1 MKSGNMKKV
10 SKPLADC
17 LLIALLIALA
27 AISYII
33 LNTGKSEGKTVII
46 RENGRIFGEYP
57 IDEHIEIDVDGL
69 LTVVIDGGGVYVKN
83 AVCPDK
89 LCERKGEISYAG
101 EAIVCLPGG
110 VSVEVSGEDY
120 DFVL

>member
-1 MKSGNMKKV
+1 MRTANTKNI

-17 LLIALLIALA
+17 VLIAALVALA
-27 AISYII
+27 TISYII
-33 LNTGKSEGKTVII
+33 LGMGKSEGKTVII
-46 RENGRIFGEYP
+46 RENGEVFGEYP
-57 IDEHIEIDVDGL
+57 ISEDNEIEVDGL
-69 LTVVIDGGGVYVKN
+69 LTVVIEGGGVSVKN

-89 LCERKGEISYAG
+89 LCERKGEISRGG

-110 VSVEVSGEDY
+110 VTVEISGEGY

>member
-1 MKSGNMKKV
+1 MSSAKRI

-17 LLIALLIALA
+17 VLIAALIALA
-27 AISYII
+27 LIACLI
-33 LNTGKSEGKTVII
+33 LNAGKSEGKTVII
-46 RENGRIFGEYP
+46 RENGGVFGEYP
-57 IDEHIEIDVDGL
+57 ISEDAEIEVDGL
-69 LTVVIDGGGVYVKN
+69 LTVVIEGGGVYVKN

-89 LCERKGEISYAG
+89 LCERSGRISHAG

-110 VSVEVSGEDY
+110 VSVEISGEEY

>member
-1 MKSGNMKKV
+1 MRSNKRI

-17 LLIALLIALA
+17 VLIAALVALA
-27 AISYII
+27 LVSYLI
-33 LNTGKSEGKTVII
+33 LNAGKSEGKTIII
-46 RENGRIFGEYP
+46 RENGEVFGEYP
-57 IDEHIEIDVDGL
+57 ISEDAEIDVDGI
-69 LTVVIDGGGVYVKN
+69 LTVVIEDGGVYVKS

-89 LCERKGEISYAG
+89 LCERSGRISRGG

-110 VSVEVSGEDY
+110 VSVEISGDEY

>member
-1 MKSGNMKKV
+1 MRVKSTKKP

-17 LLIALLIALA
+17 ILIAALIALA

-33 LNTGKSEGKTVII
+33 LNMGKPEGHTVII
-46 RENGRIFGEYP
+46 RENGEVYGEYP
-57 IDEHIEIDVDGL
+57 LSVNAEIDVDGL
-69 LTVVIDGGGVYVKN
+69 LTVVIEGGGVYVKN

-89 LCERKGEISYAG
+89 LCERKGKISKGG
-101 EAIVCLPGG
+101 EAIVCLPGN
-110 VSVEVSGEDY
+110 VSVEISGGEY

>member
-1 MKSGNMKKV
+1 MRAANKKKI

-17 LLIALLIALA
+17 ILIAALIALA
-27 AISYII
+27 LIAYLI

-46 RENGRIFGEYP
+46 RENGEVFGEYP
-57 IDEHIEIDVDGL
+57 IDADAEIEVDGL
-69 LTVVIDGGGVYVKN
+69 LTVVIEGGGVSVKN

-89 LCERKGEISYAG
+89 LCERSGRISHAG
-101 EAIVCLPGG
+101 EAIVCLPGR
-110 VSVEVSGEDY
+110 VTVEISGEEY

>member
-1 MKSGNMKKV
+1 MRTANTKKP
-10 SKPLADC
+10 SKPFADC
-17 LLIALLIALA
+17 ILIAALIALA

-33 LNTGKSEGKTVII
+33 LNMGKSEGKTVVI
-46 RENGRIFGEYP
+46 RENGEVFGEYP
-57 IDEHIEIDVDGL
+57 ISLDAEIDVDGL
-69 LTVVIDGGGVYVKN
+69 LTVVIEGGVVYVKN

-89 LCERKGEISYAG
+89 LCERKGEISKGG

-110 VSVEVSGEDY
+110 VSVEISGDEY